1 MVYIFYKLFCIV
13 VSSDNNSNNN
23 CTKKKLTVR
32 PNLIEELNVSKISN
46 LYKSKQTIMVSL
58 NLK

>member
-13 VSSDNNSNNN
+13 VSSDNNSNN